1 MAELA
6 CVGPGPHP
14 GTSEHAGLTT
24 GRSAFFSLIFKNR
37 SKRRRRPMIRKYALA
52 CFLAVLGFLLVR
64 PLSHTQEQ
72 NKTMGC
78 ECTVAGLRCIEEG
91 QPAVMINATVQDR
104 TRC

>member
-52 CFLAVLGFLLVR
+52 CFLAVLGFLLVS

-72 NKTMGC
+72 NKPMVFEG
-78 ECTVAGLRCIEEG
+78 TVGGRSEEHTSEL
-91 QPAVMINATVQDR
+91 QSPDHLV
-104 TRC
+104 C